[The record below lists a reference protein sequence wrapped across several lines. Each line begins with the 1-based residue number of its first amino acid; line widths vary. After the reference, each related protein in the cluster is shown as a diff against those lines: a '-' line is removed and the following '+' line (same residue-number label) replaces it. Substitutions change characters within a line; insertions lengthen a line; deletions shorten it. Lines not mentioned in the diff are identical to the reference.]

1 MEPQH
6 GLDFARRP
14 GNRLYNPRSKSNPC
28 GGSMKL
34 RFIVS
39 LLALVTIFGL
49 SANAQELPKIDAS
62 VNYSYLR
69 ANPGTSGF
77 NGFNLNGGS
86 ASAAYNFKD
95 WVSGVADFGG
105 YHVGTDSGVNVDDH
119 MLTYLFG
126 PRFTY
131 RGHRRISPFGQVL
144 FGGARA
150 GSGVFATSNSHTAFA
165 TAFGAGVDWNVRD
178 RFSIRPLQFDYLLT
192 HLPEVT
198 NGNNQTQNNLRV
210 STGIVF
216 HFK

>member
-1 MEPQH
+1 
-6 GLDFARRP
+6 
-14 GNRLYNPRSKSNPC
+14 
-28 GGSMKL
+28 MKL
-34 RFIVS
+34 RVVVS

-49 SANAQELPKIDAS
+49 STSAQELSKIDAS
-62 VNYSYLR
+62 VSYSYLR
-69 ANPGTSGF
+69 ANPATSGVG
-77 NGFNLNGGS
+77 GFNLNGGS
-86 ASAAYNFKD
+86 ASASYNFRD
-95 WVSGVADFGG
+95 WLSGVADFGG
-105 YHVGTDSGVNVDDH
+105 YHVGSVNGVNVDNH
-119 MLTYLFG
+119 VTTYLFG
-126 PRFTY
+126 TRVTY
-131 RGHRRISPFGQVL
+131 RGYRHISPFAHVL

>member
-1 MEPQH
+1 MPQTR
-6 GLDFARRP
+6 GLNKRFP
-14 GNRLYNPRSKSNPC
+14 GPRAKSNQC

-39 LLALVTIFGL
+39 LLALGTFFGL
-49 SANAQELPKIDAS
+49 TASAQELPKIDAS

-105 YHVGTDSGVNVDDH
+105 YHVGSDSGVNVDDH

-131 RGHRRISPFGQVL
+131 RGHRRILPFWQVL

-150 GSGVFATSNSHTAFA
+150 WSSVVSNSQFHTAIA
-165 TAFGAGVDWNVRD
+165 TAVRA
-178 RFSIRPLQFDYLLT
+178 RG
-192 HLPEVT
+192 E
-198 NGNNQTQNNLRV
+198 
-210 STGIVF
+210 
-216 HFK
+216 

>member
-1 MEPQH
+1 
-6 GLDFARRP
+6 
-14 GNRLYNPRSKSNPC
+14 
-28 GGSMKL
+28 MKL

-39 LLALVTIFGL
+39 LLALVTLFGL
-49 SANAQELPKIDAS
+49 TANAQELPKIDAS
-62 VNYSYLR
+62 VSYSYFR
-69 ANPGTSGF
+69 ANPATSGF

-105 YHVGTDSGVNVDDH
+105 YHVGTDSGVNVDNH
-119 MLTYLFG
+119 VLTYLFC

-131 RGHRRISPFGQVL
+131 REHRRFSPFGQVL
-144 FGGARA
+144 VGGARA
-150 GSGVFATSNSHTAFA
+150 GSNVFVTTNSHTAFA
-165 TAFGAGVDWNVRD
+165 TAFGVGVDWNVRD

>member
-1 MEPQH
+1 
-6 GLDFARRP
+6 
-14 GNRLYNPRSKSNPC
+14 
-28 GGSMKL
+28 MKL

-69 ANPGTSGF
+69 ANPGTSGA

-86 ASAAYNFKD
+86 ASAAYNFRD

-105 YHVGTDSGVNVDDH
+105 YHVGSYGGVNVNDH

>member
-1 MEPQH
+1 
-6 GLDFARRP
+6 
-14 GNRLYNPRSKSNPC
+14 
-28 GGSMKL
+28 
-34 RFIVS
+34 
-39 LLALVTIFGL
+39 
-49 SANAQELPKIDAS
+49 
-62 VNYSYLR
+62 
-69 ANPGTSGF
+69 
-77 NGFNLNGGS
+77 
-86 ASAAYNFKD
+86 
-95 WVSGVADFGG
+95 
-105 YHVGTDSGVNVDDH
+105 VDDH

-192 HLPEVT
+192 HLPEIT

>member
-1 MEPQH
+1 MRRFHEAQIH
-6 GLDFARRP
+6 CVFACSCDFFWINGQRAR
-14 GNRLYNPRSKSNPC
+14 
-28 GGSMKL
+28 
-34 RFIVS
+34 
-39 LLALVTIFGL
+39 AT
-49 SANAQELPKIDAS
+49 EIDAS

-105 YHVGTDSGVNVDDH
+105 YHVGSYSGVNVDDH

-150 GSGVFATSNSHTAFA
+150 GSGVFATSNPTRHSPRQ
-165 TAFGAGVDWNVRD
+165 FGAGVDWNVRD
-178 RFSIRPLQFDYLLT
+178 RSRSGLC
-192 HLPEVT
+192 
-198 NGNNQTQNNLRV
+198 N
-210 STGIVF
+210 STTC
-216 HFK
+216 

>member
-1 MEPQH
+1 
-6 GLDFARRP
+6 
-14 GNRLYNPRSKSNPC
+14 
-28 GGSMKL
+28 MKL
-34 RFIVS
+34 RFIVP
-39 LLALVTIFGL
+39 LLSLVTIFGR
-49 SANAQELPKIDAS
+49 SASAQELPKIDAS

-86 ASAAYNFKD
+86 ASAAYNFRD

-105 YHVGTDSGVNVDDH
+105 YHVGSADGVSVNNHV
-119 MLTYLFG
+119 LTYMFG

-131 RGHRRISPFGQVL
+131 RGYRRISPFGQVL
-144 FGGARA
+144 FGAART

-165 TAFGAGVDWNVRD
+165 SSFGGGVDWNVRD

-192 HLPEVT
+192 HFPEFT
-198 NGNNQTQNNLRV
+198 AGNNQTQNNLRV
-210 STGIVF
+210 SAGIVF